1 MNHYYQIKFAG
12 LTYYVEPFL
21 DEGQLFAVIHRVDGL
36 EQYGPDELPSLF
48 DQEAHTELAKMLGEV
63 LRKEAEEV

>member
-12 LTYYVEPFL
+12 LTYHVEPFF
-21 DEGQLFAVIHRVDGL
+21 DEDQLFAVIHRVDGL
-36 EQYGPDELPSLF
+36 EQYGPDELPAMF
-48 DQEAHTELAKMLGEV
+48 DQDVHTELAKMLGEV

>member
-1 MNHYYQIKFAG
+1 MNHYRIKFAG
-12 LTYYVEPFL
+12 LTYHVEPFF
-21 DEGQLFAVIHRVDGL
+21 DEDQLFAVIHRVDGL
-36 EQYGPDELPSLF
+36 EQYGPDELPAMF

>member
-1 MNHYYQIKFAG
+1 MNHYQIKYLG
-12 LTYYVEPFL
+12 LTYHVEPFF
-21 DEGQLFAVIHRVDGL
+21 DDGELFAAIHRVDGL

-48 DQEAHTELAKMLGEV
+48 DQDVHTELAKMLGEV

>member
-1 MNHYYQIKFAG
+1 MNHYRIKFAG
-12 LTYYVEPFL
+12 LIYHVEPFF
-21 DEGQLFAVIHRVDGL
+21 DEDQLFVVIHRVDGL
-36 EQYGPDELPSLF
+36 EQYGPDELPAMF